1 MRFKRVSCSRYFA
14 ADTQAR
20 WEVVTPSI
28 SMELH
33 DFIVVDSEESGK
45 TEAISDENLVTA
57 DRTIK
62 RKLTLQDINR
72 TRKNA
77 KQSGCFAIIVVR

>member
-20 WEVVTPSI
+20 SEVVTPI

-45 TEAISDENLVTA
+45 TDAISDENSVP
-57 DRTIK
+57 
-62 RKLTLQDINR
+62 
-72 TRKNA
+72 
-77 KQSGCFAIIVVR
+77 QSPQSRPGCRYLNNGHF

>member
-20 WEVVTPSI
+20 SEVVTPI

-45 TEAISDENLVTA
+45 TDAISDENSVPQS
-57 DRTIK
+57 
-62 RKLTLQDINR
+62 LQSR
-72 TRKNA
+72 P
-77 KQSGCFAIIVVR
+77 GCRYLNNGHF

>member
-20 WEVVTPSI
+20 SEVVTSI
-28 SMELH
+28 SVELH
-33 DFIVVDSEESGK
+33 DFIVVHSEETGK
-45 TEAISDENLVTA
+45 TEAISDENSVTA

>member
-1 MRFKRVSCSRYFA
+1 MWFKRVSCSRYFA

-20 WEVVTPSI
+20 SEVVTPI
-28 SMELH
+28 SVELH
-33 DFIVVDSEESGK
+33 DFIVVHSEETGK
-45 TEAISDENLVTA
+45 TEAISDENSVTG

>member
-20 WEVVTPSI
+20 SEVVTPI

-45 TEAISDENLVTA
+45 TDAISDENSVPES
-57 DRTIK
+57 
-62 RKLTLQDINR
+62 LQSRNV
-72 TRKNA
+72 
-77 KQSGCFAIIVVR
+77 GV

>member
-1 MRFKRVSCSRYFA
+1 MLFKRVSCSRYFA

-20 WEVVTPSI
+20 SEVVTPI
-28 SMELH
+28 SVELH
-33 DFIVVDSEESGK
+33 DFIVVHSEETGK
-45 TEAISDENLVTA
+45 TEAISDENSVTA

-77 KQSGCFAIIVVR
+77 KQSGFFAIIVVR

>member
-1 MRFKRVSCSRYFA
+1 MGFKRVSCCRYFA

-20 WEVVTPSI
+20 SKVVTPI
-28 SMELH
+28 SVELH
-33 DFIVVDSEESGK
+33 DFIVVHSEESGK
-45 TEAISDENLVTA
+45 TEAISAENSVTA
-57 DRTIK
+57 DRPIK
-62 RKLTLQDINR
+62 RKLTLQDINT

>member
-20 WEVVTPSI
+20 SGVVTPI
-28 SMELH
+28 SVELH

-45 TEAISDENLVTA
+45 TEAISDENSVTA
-57 DRTIK
+57 DRNIK

-72 TRKNA
+72 TRKNP

>member
-20 WEVVTPSI
+20 SEVVTSI
-28 SMELH
+28 SVELH
-33 DFIVVDSEESGK
+33 DFIVVHSEETGK
-45 TEAISDENLVTA
+45 TEAISDENSVTA

-77 KQSGCFAIIVVR
+77 KQSGCFTIIVVR

>member
-20 WEVVTPSI
+20 SEVVTPI
-28 SMELH
+28 SVELYN
-33 DFIVVDSEESGK
+33 FTVVDLEESGK
-45 TEAISDENLVTA
+45 TEAISDENSVTA

-62 RKLTLQDINR
+62 RKLTLQDMNT